1 MGKTLLMGFVV
12 AVAAGQVSWG
22 VSSAAEEKPKYTIKD
37 VMQKAHKGGLMKK
50 VADGQA
56 SKEER
61 EELLA
66 MYAAL
71 TMNKPPM
78 GGEKSW
84 KEKTAALGDAA
95 KAAAK
100 DDKAVAGV
108 SKAANCMGCHSV
120 HRPK

>member
-1 MGKTLLMGFVV
+1 MGKTLLTGFVV
-12 AVAAGQVSWG
+12 AVAAGLVTWEVTRAG
-22 VSSAAEEKPKYTIKD
+22 EEKPKYTIKD

-50 VADGQA
+50 VADGKA
-56 SKEER
+56 SKEEK

-66 MYAAL
+66 MYTAL

-84 KEKTAALGDAA
+84 KEKTTALVDAA

-100 DDKAVAGV
+100 DDQAVAGV